1 MSELKTQFD
10 DSSFPIV
17 KINFGNTIKDEELD
31 DFEKF
36 WLKQYLKE
44 EYFYFVLDTTNLK
57 KFPLTYVNKFSDF
70 TKKIRKLEVQYL
82 KSTVLLIN
90 NPFVRTIYRLYLKI
104 QTPISKV
111 YIVKNL
117 EEMKTKTSE
126 IINLEDMDKKTSEII
141 NLEEIDKKHQK

>member
-1 MSELKTQFD
+1 MSDLKTQFD

-31 DFEKF
+31 KFENF

-44 EYFYFVLDTTNLK
+44 KYFYFVLDTTNLK

-82 KSTVLLIN
+82 KTTILLIN
-90 NPFVRTIYRLYLKI
+90 NPFVRTIYKLYLKI

-117 EEMKTKTSE
+117 EEM
-126 IINLEDMDKKTSEII
+126 NKKTLELIKEEGI
-141 NLEEIDKKHQK
+141 EEIKL

>member
-1 MSELKTQFD
+1 MSDLKTQFD

-17 KINFGNTIKDEELD
+17 RIKFGNTIKDEELD

-44 EYFYFVLDTTNLK
+44 QNFYFILDTSNLK

-82 KSTVLLIN
+82 KTSVLLIN
-90 NPFVRTIYRLYLKI
+90 NPFVRTIYKLYLKI

-117 EEMKTKTSE
+117 EEM
-126 IINLEDMDKKTSEII
+126 NKKT
-141 NLEEIDKKHQK
+141 LELIKDEGIKVEGECENYRFL